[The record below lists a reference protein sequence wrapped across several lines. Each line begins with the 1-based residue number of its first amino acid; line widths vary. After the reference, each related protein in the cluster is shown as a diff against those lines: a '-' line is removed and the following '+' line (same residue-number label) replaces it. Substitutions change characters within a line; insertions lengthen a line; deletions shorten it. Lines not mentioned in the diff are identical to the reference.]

1 MPKVTTVKI
10 KSIKNH
16 IIKSSLLIVLIPM
29 IILGIYSIVT
39 SYISA
44 YDYVGSNVENTAK
57 LASENIRLE
66 MKSIQNV
73 AIETGGKSDI
83 FDTSVPNDV
92 KQSILDSI
100 AAGYGF
106 ERGNFINAEGIG
118 LDGNS
123 YTDREYYQKAMQGIA
138 FVSEPVV
145 SKITGKITIIIAA
158 PVWKDGIFGTESVGC
173 IYFVP
178 NEEFLNE
185 ILKSVNISENGNVYI
200 LNKSGTV
207 IASCDP
213 EDVKNNVNFIEA
225 AKTDKQYKG
234 LAECLEKAVAL
245 EYGNSMYYEN
255 ALAAFV
261 GYAPIDGSDGWS
273 VAVCAPASDFLGMTY
288 ATMEICLVIIVLAG
302 VISVFSS
309 RLMGSR
315 VGTPIS
321 VCTER
326 IKKLSEGDIS
336 SPVPTVN
343 TEDETKILADATET
357 LVNDINGIISD
368 IGYMLKSMAEGNF
381 AVSSKCPEEVYCGDF
396 HVLIDSVN
404 EINAKLNSALS
415 QINDSS
421 DQVSSGSE
429 QVSSGAQT
437 LSQSASEQASSVEK
451 LAESIHEVKNKLE
464 ETSLNCSNGAQL
476 VDETVGYIGKA
487 AEEMNSLTAAM
498 KEIDEATEEIGKIIK
513 AIEDIAFQTN
523 ILALN
528 AAVEAAH
535 AGEAGKGFAVVAD
548 EVRNLAAKSAKAA
561 KDTTSLIEKT
571 VTAVGNGTNIAALT
585 AESVDNVDKRSGEV
599 KRIMDEI
606 STASFEQEN
615 MVNEINGGIEQI
627 SAAVQ
632 NTSSIAE
639 ESASASEELSGQA
652 QMLKDLVG
660 AFKLKQ

>member
-1 MPKVTTVKI
+1 MSKVTTVKS
-10 KSIKNH
+10 KSIKKH

-29 IILGIYSIVT
+29 AILGIYSIVT

-44 YDYVGSNVENTAK
+44 CDYVETNVKSTAEQ
-57 LASENIRLE
+57 ASEIIRLE
-66 MKSIQNV
+66 IKSVQNV
-73 AIETGGKSDI
+73 AIDTGGKPTI
-83 FDTSVPNDV
+83 YDTSVPNEV
-92 KQSILDSI
+92 KQTALDSI
-100 AAGYGF
+100 AASYGF
-106 ERGNFINAEGIG
+106 ERGNFINAEGVG
-118 LDGNS
+118 LDGNT

-138 FVSEPVV
+138 FVSEPLI
-145 SKITGKITIIIAA
+145 SKITGKITVIVAA
-158 PVWKDGIFGTESVGC
+158 PVWKDGNYKTEAIGC
-173 IYFVP
+173 VYFVP

-185 ILKSVNISENGNVYI
+185 VAQNVNISENSKVYI
-200 LNKSGTV
+200 LNEYGKV
-207 IASCDP
+207 IASCNSD
-213 EDVKNNVNFIEA
+213 DVKNDVNFIEE
-225 AKTDKQYKG
+225 AKNDKQYEG
-234 LAECLEKAVAL
+234 LAKCLEKAVAL
-245 EYGNSMYYEN
+245 ETGTSTYYEN
-255 ALAAFV
+255 LSATIV
-261 GYAPIDGSDGWS
+261 GYAPVGESDGWS
-273 VAVCAPASDFLGMTY
+273 VAVCSPTSDFLSTTY
-288 ATMEICLVIIVLAG
+288 ITEVICVAIVILAG
-302 VISVFSS
+302 IISVFSS
-309 RLMGSR
+309 RLMGR
-315 VGTPIS
+315 RIGTPIS

-326 IKKLSEGDIS
+326 IRKLSEGDIS

-343 TEDETKILADATET
+343 TEDETKILADATGT
-357 LVNDINGIISD
+357 LVNNINEMISD
-368 IGYMLKSMAEGNF
+368 IGYMLKSMAEGNL
-381 AVSSKCPEEVYCGDF
+381 AVSSKCSEEFYCGDF

-404 EINAKLNSALS
+404 EINSKLNGALS
-415 QINDSS
+415 RINDSA

-429 QVSSGAQT
+429 QVSGGAQT
-437 LSQSASEQASSVEK
+437 LSQSASEQASSVDK
-451 LAESIHEVKNKLE
+451 LAESIHVVKTKLE
-464 ETSLNCSNGAQL
+464 ETSLNCTNGAQL

-571 VTAVGNGTNIAALT
+571 VSVVDNGTNIAALT

-615 MVNEINGGIEQI
+615 MVNEINSGIEQI
-627 SAAVQ
+627 SGAVQ

-660 AFKLKQ
+660 AFKLKH